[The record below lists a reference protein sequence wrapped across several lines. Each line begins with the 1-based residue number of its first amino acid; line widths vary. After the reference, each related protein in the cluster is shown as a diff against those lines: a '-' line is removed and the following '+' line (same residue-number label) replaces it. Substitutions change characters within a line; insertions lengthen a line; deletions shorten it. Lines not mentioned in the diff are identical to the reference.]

1 MIIKGKPLN
10 TFLFKCCT
18 ALIGFVLKIKLNK
31 IVIDQ
36 IEIKPNHSYLLM
48 CNHFGFADGFLAFY
62 LCRKILF
69 GKNKMKRLH
78 IMSLKKQMLKNSWLK
93 YIGSFSV
100 DPKRRSM
107 TESFDYA
114 AQILSEPGNV
124 LLFYPQGNLESNHV
138 RQINFEYGINEIV
151 PKIKGNCQLIWSSN
165 LIEYF
170 ESINPSL
177 YYNMLDCGTNLD
189 YDFESLVRKVNDHHR
204 KSIFKNFRFT
214 QED

>member
-48 CNHFGFADGFLAFY
+48 CNHFSFADGFLAFY
-62 LCRKILF
+62 LCKQVLF
-69 GKNKMKRLH
+69 GKNKMKRLR
-78 IMSLKKQMLKNSWLK
+78 IMSLKKQMQKNSWLK

-107 TESFDYA
+107 KESFDYA

-138 RQINFEYGINEIV
+138 RQINFEYGINEII
-151 PKIKGNCQLIWSSN
+151 PNIKGNCQLIWSSN
-165 LIEYF
+165 LMEYF

-177 YYNMLDCGTNLD
+177 HYNMLDCGTNLD
-189 YDFESLVRKVNDHHR
+189 YNFENLVSKVNNHHR
-204 KSIFKNFRFT
+204 KSIHKNFRFT

>member
-10 TFLFKCCT
+10 TFLFKCST
-18 ALIGFVLKIKLNK
+18 ALIGFVMKIKLNK

-69 GKNKMKRLH
+69 GNKKMRRLH
-78 IMSLKKQMLKNSWLK
+78 IMSLKKQMLRNTWLK
-93 YIGSFSV
+93 YIGSFSI

-107 TESFDYA
+107 KESFDYA
-114 AQILSEPGNV
+114 AEILSEPGNV
-124 LLFYPQGNLESNHV
+124 LLFYPQGNLESAHI
-138 RQINFEYGINEIV
+138 RQIHFEYGINEIV
-151 PKIKGNCQLIWSSN
+151 PNIKGNCQIIWSSN
-165 LIEYF
+165 LVEYF
-170 ESINPSL
+170 ESIRPSL

-189 YDFESLVRKVNDHHR
+189 YNFESLVSKVNEHHR
-204 KSIFKNFRFT
+204 KSILKNFRFT
-214 QED
+214 QEN